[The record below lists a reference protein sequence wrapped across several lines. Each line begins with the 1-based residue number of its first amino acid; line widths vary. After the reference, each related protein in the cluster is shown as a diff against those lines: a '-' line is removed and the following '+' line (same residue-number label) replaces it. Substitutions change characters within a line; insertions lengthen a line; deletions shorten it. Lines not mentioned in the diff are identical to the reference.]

1 MSDLT
6 TLSPLNLVSAAC
18 FNPDLN
24 KFDAYVYLTSLVFMG
39 ICALVWVVFYV
50 RVSMLKPA
58 QVASEQGGDNNDEQ
72 VAESAVAEQTTEED
86 EQGNE
91 SNNTP
96 PPKTRE
102 QMYSEHMG
110 LFLLITF
117 LAYPNLSKIQFESLD
132 CSTEFDGRKYLR

>member
-1 MSDLT
+1 MGSGAS
-6 TLSPLNLVSAAC
+6 TLRDWGEGGL
-18 FNPDLN
+18 
-24 KFDAYVYLTSLVFMG
+24 YVGPTIPRPPPRCIDTLEL
-39 ICALVWVVFYV
+39 
-50 RVSMLKPA
+50 PA
-58 QVASEQGGDNNDEQ
+58 P
-72 VAESAVAEQTTEED
+72 ED
-86 EQGNE
+86 EQGDE